1 MLSDKRL
8 VLIGGGNMGEAILKG
23 LIAAQ
28 LVKPQQVIVTDVV
41 EARLTYLRETY
52 AVQALTDNAKAVGQ
66 ADLIILA
73 VKPQDIVQTLEGF
86 APAVHDHQ
94 VLISIAAGVPTAKIE
109 GAFAKAVRVV
119 RVMPN
124 TPALVLAGAAG
135 LCAGTHATP
144 ADLEVA
150 RVLFDA
156 LGRTVVVSEY
166 LMDAVT
172 GLSGSGPAYIFVL
185 IEALADGGVKMG
197 LSREAALTLAA
208 QTVYGSAKLLLET
221 GLHPGELKDRVTSP
235 AGTTIAGLAPWKRM
249 RFVGRSSTPSN
260 APHSARANS
269 AARALSEPRPVFCP
283 TQRG

>member
-1 MLSDKRL
+1 MLRDERL
-8 VLIGGGNMGEAILKG
+8 ALIGGGNMGEAILKG
-23 LIAAQ
+23 LMAAE
-28 LVKPQQVIVTDVV
+28 LVLPQQVTVTDVI

-52 AVQALTDNAKAVGQ
+52 AVQALTDNAKAVRQ
-66 ADLIILA
+66 ADLIIVA
-73 VKPQDIVQTLEGF
+73 VKPQDIVPTIEEI
-86 APAVHDHQ
+86 APAVRDHQ

-109 GAFAKAVRVV
+109 SAFGKAVRVV

-150 RVLFDA
+150 RMLFDA

-197 LSREAALTLAA
+197 LTRESALTLAA

-235 AGTTIAGLAPWKRM
+235 AGTTIAGLSALEAHAFRGAIIDAVE
-249 RFVGRSSTPSN
+249 RATLRSRELGR
-260 APHSARANS
+260 
-269 AARALSEPRPVFCP
+269 
-283 TQRG
+283 

>member
-8 VLIGGGNMGEAILKG
+8 ALIGGGNMGEAILKG
-23 LIAAQ
+23 LIAAE
-28 LVKPQQVIVTDVV
+28 LVQPQQVTVTDVI

-66 ADLIILA
+66 ADLIIVA
-73 VKPQDIVQTLEGF
+73 VKPQDIVPTMEGI
-86 APAVHDHQ
+86 APVVHDPQ

-109 GAFAKAVRVV
+109 AAIGKAVRVV

-144 ADLEVA
+144 ADLEIA

-221 GLHPGELKDRVTSP
+221 GLHPGDLKDRVTSP
-235 AGTTIAGLAPWKRM
+235 AGTTSAGLAALEAHAFRGAIIDAVEHATL
-249 RFVGRSSTPSN
+249 RSRELGR
-260 APHSARANS
+260 
-269 AARALSEPRPVFCP
+269 
-283 TQRG
+283 

>member
-1 MLSDKRL
+1 MLHDREL
-8 VLIGGGNMGEAILKG
+8 TIIGGGNMGEAILKG

-28 LVKPQQVIVTDVV
+28 LITPSQVTVTDVI
-41 EARLTYLRETY
+41 EARLAYLRETY
-52 AVQALTDNAKAVGQ
+52 AVRSLTDNAKAVAQ

-73 VKPQDIVQTLEGF
+73 VKPQDIVQTIQGI
-86 APAVHDHQ
+86 APAVHEPQ
-94 VLISIAAGVPTAKIE
+94 VIISIAAGVPTVKIE
-109 GAFAKAVRVV
+109 TAFAKPMRVV

-135 LCAGTHATP
+135 LCAGSRATSE
-144 ADLEVA
+144 DLDVA
-150 RVLFDA
+150 RALFDA
-156 LGRTVVVSEY
+156 LGKTVVVSEA

-221 GLHPGELKDRVTSP
+221 GLHPGELKDRVASP
-235 AGTTIAGLAPWKRM
+235 AGTTIAGLHALEEHAFRGAIIDAVE
-249 RFVGRSSTPSN
+249 RATLRSRELGR
-260 APHSARANS
+260 
-269 AARALSEPRPVFCP
+269 
-283 TQRG
+283 

>member
-1 MLSDKRL
+1 MFGMLHDKQL
-8 VLIGGGNMGEAILKG
+8 VIIGGGNMGEAILKG

-28 LVKPQQVIVTDVV
+28 LVQPQQLTVTDVI

-52 AVQALTDNAKAVGQ
+52 AVQALTDNAKAVGE
-66 ADLIILA
+66 ADLIVLA
-73 VKPQDIVQTLEGF
+73 VKPQDIVPTIEGI
-86 APAVHDHQ
+86 AAAVQDHQ

-109 GAFAKAVRVV
+109 AACGKAVRVV

-135 LCAGTHATP
+135 LCAGSHATA

-150 RVLFDA
+150 CTLFAA
-156 LGRTVVVSEY
+156 LGSTVVVSEY

-197 LSREAALTLAA
+197 LSRDAALTLAA

-235 AGTTIAGLAPWKRM
+235 AGTTIAGLAALEAHAFRGAVIDAVE
-249 RFVGRSSTPSN
+249 RATLRSRELGR
-260 APHSARANS
+260 
-269 AARALSEPRPVFCP
+269 
-283 TQRG
+283 

>member
-1 MLSDKRL
+1 MVSDKRL

-23 LIAAQ
+23 LISAQ
-28 LVKPQQVIVTDVV
+28 LVQSDRVIVTDVV

-52 AVQALTDNAKAVGQ
+52 AVQALTNNAKAVGQ
-66 ADLIILA
+66 ADLIIVA
-73 VKPQDIVQTLEGF
+73 VKPQDIVPTIEGI
-86 APAVHDHQ
+86 APAVHDHH

-109 GAFAKAVRVV
+109 AAFGKAVRVV

-144 ADLEVA
+144 ADLEIA

-156 LGRTVVVSEY
+156 LGKTVVVSEY

-197 LSREAALTLAA
+197 LGREAALTLAA

-235 AGTTIAGLAPWKRM
+235 AGTTIAGLAALEAHAFRGAIIDAVE
-249 RFVGRSSTPSN
+249 RATLRSRELGR
-260 APHSARANS
+260 
-269 AARALSEPRPVFCP
+269 
-283 TQRG
+283 

>member
-1 MLSDKRL
+1 MMLHDKRL

-23 LIAAQ
+23 LLAAE
-28 LVKPQQVIVTDVV
+28 LVKSPQITVTDII

-52 AVQALTDNAKAVGQ
+52 AVRVLTDNAAAV
-66 ADLIILA
+66 AASDLIILA
-73 VKPQDIVQTLEGF
+73 VKPQDIVPTVQGI
-86 APAVHDHQ
+86 AAAVDEHK
-94 VLISIAAGVPTAKIE
+94 VVISIAAGVPTTRIE
-109 GAFAKAVRVV
+109 AAFGHPVRVV

-135 LCAGTHATP
+135 LCAGHHARP
-144 ADLEVA
+144 ADLDMA
-150 RVLFDA
+150 RTLFDA
-156 LGRTVVVSEY
+156 LGKTVVVSEY

-197 LSREAALTLAA
+197 LTRDAALTLAA

-235 AGTTIAGLAPWKRM
+235 AGTTIAGLHALEEHAFRAAIIDAVEQATE
-249 RFVGRSSTPSN
+249 RSRELGR
-260 APHSARANS
+260 
-269 AARALSEPRPVFCP
+269 
-283 TQRG
+283 

>member
-1 MLSDKRL
+1 MRTLAMLSDKRL
-8 VLIGGGNMGEAILKG
+8 VIIGGGNMGEAILKG

-28 LVKPQQVIVTDVV
+28 LIKPQQITVTDIIEV
-41 EARLTYLRETY
+41 RLGYLRDTY
-52 AVQALTDNAKAVGQ
+52 TVQALTDNVTAVAP

-73 VKPQDIVQTLEGF
+73 VKPQDIAQTIQGM
-86 APAVHDHQ
+86 ASVVDDQ
-94 VLISIAAGVPTAKIE
+94 KVVISIAAGVSTAKIE
-109 GAFAKAVRVV
+109 SAFGKPVRVV

-135 LCAGTHATP
+135 LCVGSHATP
-144 ADLEVA
+144 VDLEVA
-150 RVLFDA
+150 RILFDA
-156 LGRTVVVSEY
+156 LGRTVVVAEY

-235 AGTTIAGLAPWKRM
+235 AGTTIAGLHALE
-249 RFVGRSSTPSN
+249 
-260 APHSARANS
+260 ARAFRG
-269 AARALSEPRPVFCP
+269 AVIDAVERATLRSRELGR
-283 TQRG
+283 

>member
-1 MLSDKRL
+1 MPVMLSDKRL
-8 VLIGGGNMGEAILKG
+8 ALIGGGNMGEAILKG
-23 LIAAQ
+23 LIAAE
-28 LVKPQQVIVTDVV
+28 LVKPQQVTVTDVV

-52 AVQALTDNAKAVGQ
+52 AVQALTDNAKAVVQ
-66 ADLIILA
+66 ADLIIVA
-73 VKPQDIVQTLEGF
+73 VKPQDIVPTIEGI
-86 APAVHDHQ
+86 APAVHDPQ

-109 GAFAKAVRVV
+109 AAFGKAVRVV

-135 LCAGTHATP
+135 LCAGSHATP

-156 LGRTVVVSEY
+156 LGKTVVVSEY

-197 LSREAALTLAA
+197 LSREAALTLSA

-235 AGTTIAGLAPWKRM
+235 AGTTIAGLSALEAHAFRGAVIDAVEQATL
-249 RFVGRSSTPSN
+249 RSRELGR
-260 APHSARANS
+260 
-269 AARALSEPRPVFCP
+269 
-283 TQRG
+283 

>member
-1 MLSDKRL
+1 MLNDRKL
-8 VLIGGGNMGEAILKG
+8 ALIGGGNMGEAILKG

-28 LVKPQQVIVTDVV
+28 ILKPQQMMVTDVI

-52 AVQALTDNAKAVGQ
+52 GVQALTDNTKAVGQ

-73 VKPQDIVQTLEGF
+73 LKPQDIVPTVQGI
-86 APAVHDHQ
+86 APAMHEYHV
-94 VLISIAAGVPTAKIE
+94 VISIAAGVPTAKIE
-109 GAFAKAVRVV
+109 AAFAKPVRVV

-135 LCAGTHATP
+135 LCAGSHAT
-144 ADLEVA
+144 ATDLEIA
-150 RVLFDA
+150 RTLFDA
-156 LGRTVVVSEY
+156 LGKTVVVSES

-197 LSREAALTLAA
+197 LGREAALTLAA

-221 GLHPGELKDRVTSP
+221 GLHPGELKDRVASP
-235 AGTTIAGLAPWKRM
+235 AGTTIAGLHALETHAFRAAIIDAVE
-249 RFVGRSSTPSN
+249 RATLRSRELGR
-260 APHSARANS
+260 
-269 AARALSEPRPVFCP
+269 
-283 TQRG
+283 